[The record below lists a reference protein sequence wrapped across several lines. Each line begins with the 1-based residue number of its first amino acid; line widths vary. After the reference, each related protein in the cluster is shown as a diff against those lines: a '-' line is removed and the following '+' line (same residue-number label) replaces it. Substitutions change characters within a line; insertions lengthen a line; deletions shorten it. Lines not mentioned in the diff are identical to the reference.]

1 MRKSIA
7 MLLLLL
13 AVGGIGVIV
22 GRSIAPPARP
32 LLRAEAAA
40 AAGLDRIIDDVD
52 FRQTPFKDALESLR
66 SKSGTNIVV
75 RWHTLEQAGVD
86 STASTTLRVIKL
98 PLGRVLSLL
107 CDDVSAQ
114 AGVALDWSVDG
125 ETVIVTTAD
134 EHGRYTQVRMY
145 DVRDL
150 IEAHYAYRVKT
161 GWKPAPPA
169 GGASLLGAVSSAN
182 VVAGDPR
189 AEAVETLT
197 HLIFENVAPDAWRDA
212 GGTIGTIREMDGR
225 LIITATPAMHEDAV
239 RLLQLLRTGK

>member
-1 MRKSIA
+1 MRRAIG

-13 AVGGIGVIV
+13 TVGGIGVIV

-32 LLRAEAAA
+32 LLRGETAAG
-40 AAGLDRIIDDVD
+40 AGLDRVVDDVD
-52 FRQTPFKDALESLR
+52 FRQTSFKDAIETLR

-86 STASTTLRVIKL
+86 PTATTTLRLTRL

-107 CDDVSAQ
+107 CDDVSTQ

-134 EHGRYTQVRMY
+134 ENGRYTQIRMY

-150 IEAHYAYRVKT
+150 IESHYAYRVKT
-161 GWKPAPPA
+161 GWKPAPSERA
-169 GGASLLGAVSSAN
+169 ASLLGAVSSTG
-182 VVAGDPR
+182 VAGDPR

-197 HLIFENVAPDAWRDA
+197 HLIFDNVAPDAWRDA
-212 GGTIGTIREMDGR
+212 GGTIGSIREVDGR
-225 LIITATPAMHEDAV
+225 FVITATPAMHEDVV
-239 RLLQLLRTGK
+239 RLLELLRKGK